1 MTRMD
6 PHEVLGVPRGAGPEE
21 IAQAY
26 RDLAKR
32 FHPDRRPDDAGAEL
46 VMRDINAAY
55 SALQGGTPPGMPPRP
70 RRDAE
75 GEAHARPRARPGI
88 WLDPAVRKALG
99 AELLRSLEQREA
111 VYAIADAATSDAFHV
126 RLAVTDRRLL
136 WLRDDALTDR
146 VRYVRWSAVDR
157 IDGRLRGRLRQTGV
171 LEIHPRRGRRATFAE
186 LEPAALRTVLAA
198 ARRIVPAS

>member
-1 MTRMD
+1 MRDMD
-6 PHEVLGVPRGAGPEE
+6 PHEVLGVPHGAGPEE

-32 FHPDRRPDDAGAEL
+32 FHPDRKPDDAGAAL
-46 VMRDINAAY
+46 LMRDINAAY
-55 SALQGGTPPGMPPRP
+55 AALNGGAPAATPQPRP
-70 RRDAE
+70 RDPDADAY
-75 GEAHARPRARPGI
+75 AHSQRRPGI

-99 AELLRSLEQREA
+99 TELLRSLDQRET
-111 VYAIADAATSDAFHV
+111 VHVIVDAATSDAFHV

-146 VRYVRWSAVDR
+146 VRYLRWSAVDR
-157 IDGRLRGRLRQTGV
+157 VDGRLRGRLRRTGL
-171 LEIHPRRGRRATFAE
+171 LEVHPRRGRRVTFAE

-198 ARRIVPAS
+198 TRRIVPAS